1 MKLAALTAA
10 ALLTAGSVSAME
22 IGNTGVS
29 LGATTVAE
37 YAVNAGRTSIVLTPA
52 LAYSNWGVDL
62 AASTDIAVYDN
73 EFVLMNALDAL
84 PTIEFSASYDVMDNA
99 SAYVKSSWD
108 LDAMEMGEITLG
120 VAFSF

>member
-62 AASTDIAVYDN
+62 AASADIAVYDN

>member
-1 MKLAALTAA
+1 MKLAAITTA

-29 LGATTVAE
+29 LGATAVAE
-37 YAVNAGRTSIVLTPA
+37 YAVNAASMSVVLTPA
-52 LAYSNWGVDL
+52 VAYSAWGVDL
-62 AASTDIAVYDN
+62 AASADIAVYDN

-84 PTIEFSASYDVMDNA
+84 PTIDFSASYAVMDNA
-99 SAYVKSSWD
+99 SAYVKTSYD
-108 LDAMEMGEITLG
+108 LSTSEMGEITLG